1 MTRMLYTALTMKIK
15 LIIGCVGLFIGVC
28 VILWSLLLVL
38 FKKPPVKPHLKKYI
52 LSMTAGFVVY
62 AIGICAAHHFYA
74 KPSLHGYWPIFLFP
88 IIPVI
93 YIVAAI
99 IRFVSEG
106 LDELQRKIVI
116 EAAAF
121 SGIATGFTCI
131 SYLFVQN
138 AGAPAFHAEWG
149 FYMMWIYYGIGAFI
163 SAWRYK

>member
-1 MTRMLYTALTMKIK
+1 MMLYT
-15 LIIGCVGLFIGVC
+15 GCIM
-28 VILWSLLLVL
+28 
-38 FKKPPVKPHLKKYI
+38 KPHLKKYFVR
-52 LSMTAGFVVY
+52 MTAGFIVY
-62 AIGICAAHHFYA
+62 VAGVCAAHYFHT
-74 KPSLHGYWPIFLFP
+74 KQSLHEYWPIFLFP

-99 IRFVSEG
+99 ISFVSEG
-106 LDELQRKIVI
+106 LDELQKKVVI

-149 FYMMWIYYGIGAFI
+149 FYMMWIYYGIGTFI
-163 SAWRYK
+163 SARRYK

>member
-1 MTRMLYTALTMKIK
+1 MLYTALTMKIK

-74 KPSLHGYWPIFLFP
+74 KPPLHGYWPIFLFP

>member
-1 MTRMLYTALTMKIK
+1 MKLK
-15 LIIGCVGLFIGVC
+15 LIIGCVGLFVGVC

-38 FKKPPVKPHLKKYI
+38 FKKPPVKPHLKKYVWR
-52 LSMTAGFVVY
+52 MTAGFIAY
-62 AIGICAAHHFYA
+62 ATGVFAAHYFYA
-74 KPSLHGYWPIFLFP
+74 KQSLHGNWLIFLFP

-106 LDELQRKIVI
+106 LDELQKKIVI

-138 AGAPAFHAEWG
+138 AGAPAFHAEWA
-149 FYMMWIYYGIGAFI
+149 FYMMWIYYGIGVFI
-163 SAWRYK
+163 SARRYK

>member
-1 MTRMLYTALTMKIK
+1 
-15 LIIGCVGLFIGVC
+15 
-28 VILWSLLLVL
+28 
-38 FKKPPVKPHLKKYI
+38 
-52 LSMTAGFVVY
+52 MTAGFIVY
-62 AIGICAAHHFYA
+62 AAGVCAVHYFHT
-74 KPSLHGYWPIFLFP
+74 KQSPHQYWPIFLFP

-93 YIVAAI
+93 YIVSAI
-99 IRFVSEG
+99 ISYVSEG
-106 LDELQRKIVI
+106 LDELQKKVVI

-163 SAWRYK
+163 SARRYK

>member
-1 MTRMLYTALTMKIK
+1 MNIK
-15 LIIGCVGLFIGVC
+15 SIIGCVGLFVGVC
-28 VILWSLLLVL
+28 VIVWSLLLVL
-38 FKKPPVKPHLKKYI
+38 FKKPPVKPHFKKYV
-52 LSMTAGFVVY
+52 LRMTVGFSTY
-62 AIGICAAHHFYA
+62 AAAICAAHYFYT
-74 KPSLHGYWPIFLFP
+74 KQSPHGYWLIFLFP

-106 LDELQRKIVI
+106 LDELQKKIVI

-138 AGAPAFHAEWG
+138 AGAPAFHAEWA
-149 FYMMWIYYGIGAFI
+149 FYMMWIYYGIGVFI
-163 SAWRYK
+163 SARRYK